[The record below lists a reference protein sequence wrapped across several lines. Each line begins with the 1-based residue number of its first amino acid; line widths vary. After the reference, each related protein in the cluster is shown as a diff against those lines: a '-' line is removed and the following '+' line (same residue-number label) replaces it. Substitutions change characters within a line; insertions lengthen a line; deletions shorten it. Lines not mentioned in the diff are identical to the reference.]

1 MDEAPPPSDHVLRP
15 HHITLLTILMMAFKD
30 LEIKKFPAAYSL
42 HIYRVL
48 LNEISEVRSL
58 EPLSWTHSTF
68 IPTHRLRNRCSMKN

>member
-48 LNEISEVRSL
+48 LNEISEVRFWNHCPDTL
-58 EPLSWTHSTF
+58 NVYPNT
-68 IPTHRLRNRCSMKN
+68 

>member
-30 LEIKKFPAAYSL
+30 LEIKKFPPAYSL

-48 LNEISEVRSL
+48 LNEISEVRL
-58 EPLSWTHSTF
+58 
-68 IPTHRLRNRCSMKN
+68 